1 MIVQIKDDRVISQNV
16 GCRDEQ
22 RIRQYLNSRI
32 QQALTGFREKELR
45 WFLFAFLGLLRSIEL
60 IFIVFLEVS
69 QGRCPVGVRNKNIML
84 REMSGLKM

>member
-45 WFLFAFLGLLRSIEL
+45 WLLFAFLGLLRSIEL
-60 IFIVFLEVS
+60 IFIKS
-69 QGRCPVGVRNKNIML
+69 SL
-84 REMSGLKM
+84 RSAREDVL